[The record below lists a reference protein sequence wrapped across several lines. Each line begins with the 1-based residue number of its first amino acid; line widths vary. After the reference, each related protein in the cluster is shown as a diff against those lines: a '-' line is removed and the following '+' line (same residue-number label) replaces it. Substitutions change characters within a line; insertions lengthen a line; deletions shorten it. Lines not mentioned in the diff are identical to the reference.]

1 MKVLIFSDIHGNL
14 PALEKVL
21 RLEKS
26 SDFIISLGDVV
37 NYGPWS
43 NECVKLI
50 DSLSNVVTLMGNHDE
65 AFVKGVYCGTN
76 EIAVAFFNHCIL
88 GFTEQQ
94 KLEKYRL
101 KYEHER
107 SLFIHTLY
115 NMYVYHDSDV
125 NISQDT
131 FIGHS
136 HRMFRNK
143 IGNHYLTNAGSLGQ
157 NRVNIDLINYVLWYP
172 QTNKVELKELLYNSD
187 ILINE
192 MKYKNY
198 PEICFEYLKK
208 KKK

>member
-1 MKVLIFSDIHGNL
+1 MKVLIISDIHGNL

-21 RLEKS
+21 KLEKS
-26 SDFIISLGDVV
+26 SDIIISLGDVV

-43 NECVKLI
+43 NECVNLI
-50 DSLSNVVTLMGNHDE
+50 DSLSNVVTLMGNHEE

-94 KLEKYRL
+94 KIEKYRL
-101 KYEHER
+101 KYEQER
-107 SLFIHTLY
+107 TLFIHTLY
-115 NMYVYHDSDV
+115 NIYVYHDSDV

-136 HRMFRNK
+136 HRMFRKK

-157 NRVNIDLINYVLWYP
+157 NRDNIDLINYVLWYP
-172 QTNKVELKELLYNSD
+172 QTKKVELKELLYNSD
-187 ILINE
+187 ILLNE

-198 PEICFEYLKK
+198 PEICLEYLKK